1 MLSTLPRSVRR
12 PATHGVGLSV
22 ALVLLT
28 AFAAPQKGDPKP
40 NDPATCPYCK
50 GDPEL
55 LRKAGLFSH
64 GTFEFGIND
73 TAGVDA
79 LMATCD
85 IRWVESAHF
94 QIGVALGSY
103 KIKEEEKKS
112 IRVELERLAKVLPN
126 VDLKPKVLDPWIRVH
141 LYAQRCED
149 VYARFC
155 ELMQIK
161 DSDFPPGTAPWNG
174 QGKYMGEGPFL
185 GQKGKYEVLL
195 LPSEAAG
202 AQFLREQY
210 GLQTKL
216 SQRWNLTQRDSLSLV
231 AHTGQ
236 GGLKEDPAM
245 HGHVAFNLAINLL
258 DGYKHYSYDTPIWI
272 REGLGH
278 LIEREINPK
287 YNTFDS
293 SEGAVAEMTKK
304 EKWEPE
310 VKKMIA
316 ANQHISMAQLMSLKD
331 YAGLTL
337 NHHFTTWSMTDFLV
351 KTNPGGYACLNDKLH
366 GRTNK
371 QNFADGSNMPDV
383 HREAFQEC
391 LGMNYSQFEAAWIKW
406 VGETYTATPP

>member
-1 MLSTLPRSVRR
+1 MLPSLSLSPWPR
-12 PATHGVGLSV
+12 PAWSLLACLL
-22 ALVLLT
+22 ALL
-28 AFAAPQKGDPKP
+28 AFAPQKGGAKP

-50 GDPEL
+50 GDPEVMK
-55 LRKAGLFSH
+55 KAGLVSH
-64 GTFEFGIND
+64 GGFEFGTND
-73 TAGVDA
+73 TTAVDA
-79 LMATCD
+79 LLSVCD

-94 QIGVALGSY
+94 EIGVALGPY
-103 KIKEEEKKS
+103 KIKEEEKKA
-112 IRVELERLAKVLPN
+112 IRAELERLAKVLPN
-126 VDLKPKVLDPWIRVH
+126 VDTKPKILDPWIRVH
-141 LYAQRCED
+141 LYAQRSED

-155 ELMQIK
+155 ELMQVK
-161 DSDFPPGTAPWNG
+161 DSDFPSGEKPWNG
-174 QGKYMGEGPFL
+174 QGKYMGEGPYL
-185 GQKGKYEVLL
+185 GEKGKYEVLL

-202 AQFLREQY
+202 MQYLREQF

-216 SQRWNLTQRDSLSLV
+216 SQRWNLPHRDTISLTV
-231 AHTGQ
+231 HAGQ
-236 GGLKEDPAM
+236 GSLKEDPAM

-310 VKKMIA
+310 VKKIIA
-316 ANQHISMAQLMSLKD
+316 SNQYISMAQLMTLKD

-337 NHHFTTWSMTDFLV
+337 NHHYTVWSMTDFLV
-351 KTNPGGYACLNDKLH
+351 KANPGGYACLNDKLH

-371 QNFADGSNMPDV
+371 QNFADGSNLPDV
-383 HREAFQEC
+383 HRDAFQEC
-391 LGMNYSQFEAAWIKW
+391 LGMNYAQFEAAWIKW
-406 VGETYTATPP
+406 VDEHYTATPP